1 MLFVLNSELISK
13 TVEQLTF
20 SSEVHNPHTSIGG
33 TTNRIFLIQW
43 TLIWEFL
50 LWYNGKLHLKT
61 SESLWKMLFKKNIL
75 EVNNLSI
82 QQDYHL
88 RNNNISAPFYIYILR
103 ISGNSN
109 LFWYL
114 L

>member
-1 MLFVLNSELISK
+1 
-13 TVEQLTF
+13 
-20 SSEVHNPHTSIGG
+20 
-33 TTNRIFLIQW
+33 
-43 TLIWEFL
+43 
-50 LWYNGKLHLKT
+50 
-61 SESLWKMLFKKNIL
+61 MLFKKNVL

-88 RNNNISAPFYIYILR
+88 RNKNISAPFYIYILR

-109 LFWYL
+109 LFSYL